1 MPNLTDVESAY
12 LSQLVRTAT
21 ARAHSS
27 AENSPFV
34 VALMGGELS
43 LADYERY
50 LAQYAWVYEALEE
63 RAHVAGDPAIID
75 PGLDRF
81 ASIEHDLAALA
92 GDDAASDWRVRHPML
107 PATEAYVSRLRS
119 IDSTDLPRYLA
130 HHYTRYLGDLSGG
143 QAIARLVA
151 RHYGAT
157 DDQLSFYRFD
167 GIEAVPFKREYR
179 EGLDHLGFDES
190 QVATFLAEASESFR
204 LNSALFADLAR

>member
-1 MPNLTDVESAY
+1 MPNLTNVDVAS
-12 LSQLVRTAT
+12 LSERVRTAT
-21 ARAHSS
+21 ARDHSS
-27 AENSPFV
+27 AEQSPFI

-43 LADYERY
+43 LAEYERY
-50 LAQYAWVYEALEE
+50 LAQYAWIYEALEE

-92 GDDAASDWRVRHPML
+92 DDAGESEWRVRHPML
-107 PATEAYVSRLRS
+107 PATIAYVGRLRS
-119 IDSTDLPRYLA
+119 IDSSDLPRYLA

-167 GIEAVPFKREYR
+167 GIDAVPFKREYR
-179 EGLDHLGFDES
+179 EGMDRLGFDEAE
-190 QVATFLAEASESFR
+190 VATFLGEASESFR
-204 LNSALFADLAR
+204 LNSALFEDLAR

>member
-1 MPNLTDVESAY
+1 MPNLTVVDTSNLA
-12 LSQLVRTAT
+12 QLVRTAT

-27 AENSPFV
+27 AENSPFI

-50 LAQYAWVYEALEE
+50 LAQYAWIYEALEA

-81 ASIEHDLAALA
+81 ASIEHDLAALSGDA
-92 GDDAASDWRVRHPML
+92 GESGWRERHPML
-107 PATEAYVSRLRS
+107 PATAAYVGRLS
-119 IDSTDLPRYLA
+119 GIDPTDLPRYLA

-151 RHYGAT
+151 RHYGARE
-157 DDQLSFYRFD
+157 DQLSFYRFD
-167 GIEAVPFKREYR
+167 GIDTVPFKREYR

-204 LNSALFADLAR
+204 LNSALFADLAQ